1 MLFLFSCIGERHQ
14 SIVLTSSVERKDFVD
29 KITVSGNLESIK
41 TFNITAPNV
50 FSDLTIVSLV
60 EEGTHVKKGDTVC
73 SLEALRLEE
82 VYSTAV
88 SQYEIAVAAFNK
100 SKADL
105 DLQYLMLESQVNS
118 IDISTTIA
126 RLDSLQLKF
135 TSPLEKRK
143 IELEMEKAEIERE
156 KLLNKLK
163 FLKSINAS
171 EMKKMELKISQEQN
185 RINGAV
191 DQLKKLELISDVDGM
206 VIYAKSWSTGNK
218 ISEGEEA
225 WGGMPLLEIPR
236 MDKVQAKLF
245 VNETN
250 FKRIEEGQEV
260 EIHVDARSDLKL
272 NGEILRKSPMG
283 KPIRRNSQV
292 KVYEIIASLDSAA
305 ISVQP
310 GLSISCDIILNRIG
324 DTLVVPTVSVFEE
337 DSMKLVYVESG
348 NKFNSCEIEIAT
360 GNNEFSVVK
369 SGLTGIE
376 TIATTRPPESLIL
389 N

>member
-1 MLFLFSCIGERHQ
+1 MGERHQ
-14 SIVLTSSVERKDFVD
+14 SEVLTSNVERKNFID
-29 KITVSGNLESIK
+29 KITVSGSLESIK
-41 TFNITAPNV
+41 TFNITAPQV
-50 FSDLTIVSLV
+50 FSNLTINWLID
-60 EEGTHVKKGDTVC
+60 EGTHIKKGDTVC

-88 SQYEIAVAAFNK
+88 SQYEIAVAEYNK

-105 DLQYLMLESQVNS
+105 DLQYLMLESQVNT
-118 IDISTTIA
+118 IDISTSIS
-126 RLDSLQLKF
+126 RLDSLQLQF
-135 TSPLEKRK
+135 TTPLEKRK

-185 RINGAV
+185 RINMAV
-191 DQLKKLELISDVDGM
+191 DQLNKLELQSDVDGM
-206 VIYAKSWSTGNK
+206 VIYSNSWSTGNK
-218 ISEGEEA
+218 IAEGDEV

-250 FKRIEEGQEV
+250 FKRIEKGQEV

-272 NGEILRKSPMG
+272 SGEILRKSPMG
-283 KPIRRNSQV
+283 KPIRRRSKV

-310 GLSISCDIILNRIG
+310 GLSITCDIILNRLN
-324 DTLVVPTVSVFEE
+324 DTLVIPTVSVFEK
-337 DSMKLVYVESG
+337 DSTKLVFVEAG
-348 NKFNSCEIEIAT
+348 NKFDSREIEIAMD
-360 GNNEFSVVK
+360 NNEFSVVK